1 MVDFD
6 SLEEVEHELRFLSN
20 VEEPLATSLGR
31 KPGQKEERWICPL
44 VAHSPRQHA
53 PDGPAAGV
61 SSVAREEDQ
70 HTRAVDLGPVA
81 GDRLDDLRSELVDLR
96 SEIAELRRDMDELRE
111 SLGG

>member
-6 SLEEVEHELRFLSN
+6 SLEEVEHELRFLSH

-44 VAHSPRQHA
+44 VAASPRQHA
-53 PDGPAAGV
+53 PDEPAAGE
-61 SSVAREEDQ
+61 SGVATGVEQR
-70 HTRAVDLGPVA
+70 TGDLGPVS
-81 GDRLDDLRSELVDLR
+81 GDRLDDLASELVDLR
-96 SEIAELRRDMDELRE
+96 SEIAELRRDMEELRE

>member
-1 MVDFD
+1 
-6 SLEEVEHELRFLSN
+6 
-20 VEEPLATSLGR
+20 
-31 KPGQKEERWICPL
+31 
-44 VAHSPRQHA
+44 
-53 PDGPAAGV
+53 V